1 MHITS
6 TPCQKKSRVEEL
18 TSGVSLG
25 LILLLVQLCSA
36 WFLSPPSFPCLGLIT
51 APLPSWKLLSGRV
64 YLCPQMKPQVSSD
77 YLCLHPSHGFP
88 IIPCPRAL
96 LPCTSAL
103 QVSWALT
110 LPRLQPP
117 SPFLPTTF
125 SSIIL
130 PFLFWVCQPSSSCPS
145 PYSMLLPGWL
155 FRSKIWWLL
164 HL

>member
-18 TSGVSLG
+18 TSGVSLS

-77 YLCLHPSHGFP
+77 YLCLHPSHDFP
-88 IIPCPRAL
+88 IIPGPQGIAPMHLSPAGIMGSHPPSTPASFPLSSHHILLHNLAISLLGLPAQFL
-96 LPCTSAL
+96 LP
-103 QVSWALT
+103 
-110 LPRLQPP
+110 
-117 SPFLPTTF
+117 
-125 SSIIL
+125 
-130 PFLFWVCQPSSSCPS
+130 
-145 PYSMLLPGWL
+145 
-155 FRSKIWWLL
+155 
-164 HL
+164 